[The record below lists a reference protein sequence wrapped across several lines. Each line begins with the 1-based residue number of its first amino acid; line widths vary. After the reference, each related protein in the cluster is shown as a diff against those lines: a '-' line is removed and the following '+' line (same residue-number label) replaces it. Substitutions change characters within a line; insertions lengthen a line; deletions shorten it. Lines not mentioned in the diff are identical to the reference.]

1 MLVSIHAHTQ
11 GATNLEF
18 ACTYPA
24 RRFNPR
30 THTGCDPIALY
41 ARLAVVKFQSTHPHG
56 VRRKGNCY
64 LLDNGKVSIHAPT
77 RGATIAGRM
86 LIRRI
91 GFQSTHPHG
100 VRRFALFCIVV
111 TPCFNPR
118 THTGCD
124 MTKQNLFVPKVKFQ
138 STHPHGVRRN
148 SDVPKGTLIY
158 VSIHAP
164 TRGATVVV
172 PSQLPYVVVSIHAPT
187 RGATASRKTCTT
199 NGVVSIH
206 APTRGATYNPNEH
219 PSECTFQSTHPHGV
233 RPDIQTWIITKQ
245 RFQSTHPHGVRL
257 PVAWMVGWRA
267 CFNPRTHTGCD
278 ALVCRYTL
286 HSLVSIH
293 APTRGATLPNMWGIR
308 RK

>member
-164 TRGATVVV
+164 TRGATTNYKIYYHGL
-172 PSQLPYVVVSIHAPT
+172 QVSIHAPT
-187 RGATASRKTCTT
+187 RGATSHLYRPRLMAQ
-199 NGVVSIH
+199 
-206 APTRGATYNPNEH
+206 
-219 PSECTFQSTHPHGV
+219 FQSTHPHGV
-233 RPDIQTWIITKQ
+233 RPHTNSQLIMSGE
-245 RFQSTHPHGVRL
+245 FQSTHPHGVR
-257 PVAWMVGWRA
+257 
-267 CFNPRTHTGCD
+267 
-278 ALVCRYTL
+278 RYSSS
-286 HSLVSIH
+286 H
-293 APTRGATLPNMWGIR
+293 
-308 RK
+308 

>member
-1 MLVSIHAHTQ
+1 MHSACFNRRPHTGCGHAHLLHVASIFCFIPRTTQDATFWVVPCIVIMLVSIHAHTQ

-100 VRRFALFCIVV
+100 VRRCNA
-111 TPCFNPR
+111 
-118 THTGCD
+118 TH
-124 MTKQNLFVPKVKFQ
+124 
-138 STHPHGVRRN
+138 
-148 SDVPKGTLIY
+148 
-158 VSIHAP
+158 
-164 TRGATVVV
+164 
-172 PSQLPYVVVSIHAPT
+172 
-187 RGATASRKTCTT
+187 
-199 NGVVSIH
+199 
-206 APTRGATYNPNEH
+206 
-219 PSECTFQSTHPHGV
+219 
-233 RPDIQTWIITKQ
+233 
-245 RFQSTHPHGVRL
+245 
-257 PVAWMVGWRA
+257 
-267 CFNPRTHTGCD
+267 
-278 ALVCRYTL
+278 
-286 HSLVSIH
+286 
-293 APTRGATLPNMWGIR
+293 
-308 RK
+308 